1 MVLTHLQHWHFIAVV
16 FNILFYLDI
25 FSFFPPLRIGL
36 FIKILTA
43 LLAGL
48 HADLVHLL
56 IVAVSLVSVAVT
68 WILVHAAWRRENTS
82 ISTNIVSLMI
92 KRMSGSVAQVRKKMN
107 QTHR

>member
-1 MVLTHLQHWHFIAVV
+1 MVLTHLQHWHFVAVV

-25 FSFFPPLRIGL
+25 FSFFAPLRIGL
-36 FIKILTA
+36 FLKILTA

-68 WILVHAAWRRENTS
+68 WILVHAAWRGENTS

-92 KRMSGSVAQVRKKMN
+92 KSMSGSVAQVRKKMAI
-107 QTHR
+107 TS